1 MQIYEYKKSVQE
13 EQDKKE
19 GKVIKEN
26 PEDAKKHAKGELTDS
41 EVKSLIYSDR
51 DKFLKVY
58 KQYYKEAPL
67 SQKLLE
73 WVTLVTTQL
82 KLN

>member
-26 PEDAKKHAKGELTDS
+26 PEDAKKTRK
-41 EVKSLIYSDR
+41 R
-51 DKFLKVY
+51 
-58 KQYYKEAPL
+58 
-67 SQKLLE
+67 
-73 WVTLVTTQL
+73 
-82 KLN
+82 